1 MEKKEDINQKERT
14 DGRRW
19 ARKREKEKRRVE
31 REKILSK
38 IYGIRTLGFR
48 RSKRKI
54 RSTHR
59 ELRVGTKI
67 LEFCQTPQGREFS
80 YLSYF

>member
-1 MEKKEDINQKERT
+1 MEKKEDISQKERT

-19 ARKREKEKRRVE
+19 ARKREREKRRVE
-31 REKILSK
+31 REKLLSK

-48 RSKRKI
+48 R
-54 RSTHR
+54 
-59 ELRVGTKI
+59 TKI